1 MDIKNSGKKSFFLTL
16 VTLMMAV
23 TLIAAGCSGGGGGGV
38 TSSLTGD
45 TGSTDTGSTDT
56 GGTTVAKA
64 TLSGTLVTSS
74 GSSGG
79 SSLFKR
85 LGKASAATSSE
96 LPASGA
102 TVLCFDTDSVSTAAA
117 GSDTTDTSGN
127 WTIADI
133 DAGNYAC
140 FGIYIDLT
148 SLTVKTTKLD
158 DIAAAAGETVT
169 VDTATVE
176 SDTTSPS
183 IISVLS
189 DNVADTSLSD
199 GDPDPLYE
207 VSEILPNQAIAVIF
221 SEAMNTSTMQPGTGA
236 VLKDSAGTT
245 ISTTVEFNGS
255 GTEFRYIPAAPLT
268 TGEQYTLYLSNRV
281 KDLSNNGINDPDSDG
296 VIALARLTVAEQV
309 DAFATQ
315 SSNPK
320 NADSGINVYQ
330 DITVTFNRPVD
341 FVSFKENTT
350 ITPAIS
356 GRIEPSGDGV
366 TILHS
371 APLTAGTDYT
381 IIIGADVADLA
392 GNTLGTP
399 VTIAFTTGAA
409 LDASS
414 VDGFDYGGGTQDD
427 LVSILASITKAELAI
442 ANQDIITFASF
453 FTPDFTLSMREC
465 SFNMEGPMPGD
476 TSGGTMTAALESG
489 TGPAPGPGG
498 GEMCSTATMTL
509 QEFLDQ
515 MKKDFV
521 EDRNM
526 AKGFGEVERMH
537 LFDASGNKMSV
548 EHFNSDFD
556 ADRNSVGVDL
566 YVGWP
571 NPIPGIHFLD
581 AQITVPD
588 QWSGTRTE
596 FVKYRLDPS
605 LASDD
610 MRSTTACTDVTDPS
624 QTAGVGEVLVTYH
637 KWDQMLQRDQE
648 VTQLCQVI
656 DGDGDPTN
664 EWASDNEVYP
674 STFSGMKNVWDDND
688 GDMNWNED
696 GLISLRDANNDGVAD
711 AAYRLYSTS
720 GDDPMQPWKWTPH
733 EDAIILPAYTV
744 AAAMTYAA
752 NQNWDIEGVDND
764 GDSSVMYWGDPPD
777 PANGGDINRRVNE
790 DWPDGADNDGDCD
803 PDKDGTSNDA
813 NSDGIIDGTGVVCV
827 DEDNDGMRNDP
838 WPQDGDDDVT
848 NDPMPWNDWNLAN
861 KDSVM
866 SADELHAQRFIVKD
880 SSLAPGVVSA
890 WEDEAGVPYYEI
902 PGPKGWPYTYAVG
915 ADGRP
920 WSGDEMQVFNN
931 ALDRRNGHIFA
942 NGNITVTGKFYFNNE
957 DSSTAGVAS
966 DGWGVMADLS
976 EATAVA
982 DSTSPS
988 GTRYRFGSSTD
999 SRYQK
1004 GIYKWIDGFQT
1015 NTNADGVETIDWMH
1029 MRPQMDTIDDNA
1041 DGDWN
1046 PATTASSG
1054 VRRVPHDRTTGGVM
1068 SDADYLALGWDT
1080 WRVSYDYQSIIDPLF
1095 IWDVEADWARME
1107 GDDDGDGLFNEDG
1120 LYSAYFNSTDGSLK
1134 TCASSANYPCMTMDS
1149 TTGVLTLYKKDGSTT
1164 TSFDISDGVDNNFN
1178 GSVDEVEAWD
1188 DDGDGS
1194 SDEDPVGDPNDL
1206 DNNGDITA
1214 PYDDDGDGRTDEDP
1228 ISYERDR
1235 LNDHS
1240 QWSRVYQS
1248 TTDAVVETFYLE
1260 RDSVLTV
1267 EDIAI
1272 DSTGIL
1278 ATAVISIEDTETW
1291 TPHNPWGDDFDHD
1304 GVPDDVRT
1312 EISMMI
1318 FKMENI
1324 NGKWLVSNIH
1334 EGLEDMS
1341 DYEAQLASGDIN
1353 QFGGMISKIE
1363 MVSPV
1368 GDHMTGPSTNATTTP
1383 TFQWDDSAV
1392 TGTIGSNLIHI
1403 EEITE
1408 GMVTN
1413 FEQPSIVMML
1423 IIDPL
1428 FVTTDSVTGAK
1439 SFQFG
1444 GSGSTDI
1451 TDAVLTAFASDPYF
1465 PFDTKLTALEDGKAY
1480 SWGILAF
1487 SDSSPD
1493 FSAGKPEPMADSFEP
1508 MMFATGDLPAYFTSS
1523 STAARMLPKAKV
1535 GGTVYNT
1542 IPSNIAPSFSD
1553 KPSVSHRNYG
1563 PSSLDSRL
1571 HR

>member
-1 MDIKNSGKKSFFLTL
+1 MVIKTTGKRSVFLTL
-16 VTLMMAV
+16 LTLIMAG
-23 TLIAAGCSGGGGGGV
+23 TLIAAGCSGGGGGV
-38 TSSLTGD
+38 TSSTGTGTTD

-56 GGTTVAKA
+56 GSTVAKA
-64 TLSGTLVTSS
+64 TLSGTLLTSS
-74 GSSGG
+74 SSGG

-85 LGKASAATSSE
+85 LGKAAAATSSD

-117 GSDTTDTSGN
+117 GSDTTDSSGS
-127 WTIADI
+127 WTIADV

-148 SLTVKTTKLD
+148 SLTIKTTKLD

-183 IISVLS
+183 IVSVLS

-207 VSEILPNQAIAVIF
+207 VSDILPNQVISVIF

-236 VLKDSAGTT
+236 VLKDSSGTIVT
-245 ISTTVEFNGS
+245 TTVQFNGS
-255 GTEFRYIPAAPLT
+255 GTEFRYIPSAPLT
-268 TGEQYTLYLSNRV
+268 TGEQYTLYLSNKV

-296 VIALARLTVAEQV
+296 VIALARLTVAVSV
-309 DAFATQ
+309 DPFTQ
-315 SSNPK
+315 LSSNPK
-320 NADSGINVYQ
+320 NNGSGVNVYQ
-330 DITVTFNRPVD
+330 DITITFNRPVD
-341 FVSFKENTT
+341 FVSFKENTV
-350 ITPAIS
+350 ISPAIS

-366 TILHS
+366 TIFHA

-381 IIIGADVADLA
+381 ITIGANVADLA
-392 GNTLGTP
+392 ANTLGTP
-399 VTIAFTTGAA
+399 VSIAFSTGAA
-409 LDASS
+409 LDTTS
-414 VDGFDYGGGTQDD
+414 VAGFDPGVAGTADD
-427 LVSILASITKAELAI
+427 LVAILASITKAELAI
-442 ANQDIITFASF
+442 DNQDLVTFASF
-453 FTPDFTLSMREC
+453 FSTDFTLSSREC
-465 SFNMEGPMPGD
+465 HFEMGPAPGD
-476 TSGGTMTAALESG
+476 TSSGTMTAALE
-489 TGPAPGPGG
+489 TGPGPGPGPGG
-498 GEMCSTATMTL
+498 GETCSTETMTL

-515 MKKDFV
+515 MKIDFV
-521 EDRNM
+521 EQRNM
-526 AKGFGEVERMH
+526 AKGFGEVKRMH

-548 EHFNSDFD
+548 ELFNSDFD
-556 ADRNSVGVDL
+556 ADRNAIGTDL

-588 QWSGTRTE
+588 QWGGGDRTE
-596 FVKYRLDPS
+596 FVKFRLDPS
-605 LASDD
+605 LASED
-610 MRSTTACTDVTDPS
+610 MRSSLACTDVIDPS
-624 QTAGVGEVLVTYH
+624 QVAGVGEVLVTYR
-637 KWDQMLQRDQE
+637 KWDQVLQRDME
-648 VTQLCQVI
+648 VTQICQVI
-656 DGDGDPTN
+656 DGDGDATN
-664 EWASDNEVYP
+664 AWASDNEIYP
-674 STFSGMKNVWDDND
+674 STYPGMKNVWDDND

-696 GLISLRDANNDGVAD
+696 GLISLRDTNNDGVAD
-711 AAYRLYSTS
+711 AAYRLYSS
-720 GDDPMQPWKWTPH
+720 IDDPINNPWKWTPH
-733 EDAIILPAYTV
+733 EVAITLPAYTV
-744 AAAMTYAA
+744 AAAMVYAA

-803 PDKDGTSNDA
+803 SNKDGVNDRDP
-813 NSDGIIDGTGVVCV
+813 SVCV

-838 WPQDGDDDVT
+838 WPQDGDLDTT

-866 SADELHAQRFIVKD
+866 SSDELHAQRFLVRD

-915 ADGRP
+915 ADGRA
-920 WSGDEMQVFNN
+920 WSGDELQEYNN
-931 ALDRRNGHIFA
+931 AADRRDGHTFV

-966 DGWGVMADLS
+966 DGWGVMADIS

-982 DSTSPS
+982 DSTSPT

-999 SRYQK
+999 SRYK
-1004 GIYKWIDGFQT
+1004 NGIYKWTDGFQI
-1015 NTNADGVETIDWMH
+1015 NANGETIDWMF
-1029 MRPQMDTIDDNA
+1029 MRPHMDSIDYNA

-1046 PATTASSG
+1046 PSTTASSG
-1054 VRRVPHDRTTGGVM
+1054 VRRVPHDRTSDTSASTGGVM
-1068 SDADYLALGWDT
+1068 PEADYLDLGWDT
-1080 WRVSYDYQSIIDPLF
+1080 WRVSYDYQLIADPTVV
-1095 IWDVEADWARME
+1095 WDVEADWARME

-1120 LYSAYFNSTDGSLK
+1120 LYSDYFNSDGSLK
-1134 TCASSANYPCMTMDS
+1134 TCTSSANYPCMTMDS
-1149 TTGVLTLYKKDGSTT
+1149 TTGVLTLYKMDGSTT
-1164 TSFDISDGVDNNFN
+1164 TSFDISDGVDNNYN
-1178 GSVDEVEAWD
+1178 GFVDEVEPFD

-1206 DNNGDITA
+1206 DTNGDTTA
-1214 PYDDDGDGRTDEDP
+1214 PYNDDGDSRTDEDP
-1228 ISYERDR
+1228 VSYERDR

-1260 RDSVLTV
+1260 TDSVLTV

-1272 DSTGIL
+1272 DSTGLL
-1278 ATAVISIEDTETW
+1278 ATAVISIVDTETW
-1291 TPHNPWGDDFDHD
+1291 RPHNPWGDDFNRD
-1304 GVPDDVRT
+1304 GIPDDVQTWT
-1312 EISMMI
+1312 EMMV
-1318 FKMENI
+1318 FKMEKT
-1324 NGKWLVSNIH
+1324 NGKWLVSNIQ
-1334 EGLEDMS
+1334 EGLEDMA
-1341 DYEAQLASGDIN
+1341 DYETQLASGDIK
-1353 QFGGMISKIE
+1353 QFGGMISRIE

-1368 GDHMTGPSTNATTTP
+1368 GDQMTGPSTNATTTP

-1392 TGTIGSNLIHI
+1392 TGTIGSYLIHI

-1408 GMVTN
+1408 GMVTS
-1413 FEQPSIVMML
+1413 FEQPSIVMMV

-1428 FVTTDSVTGAK
+1428 FVTSDSVTGVK

-1444 GSGSTDI
+1444 SGGTTDI
-1451 TDAVLTAFASDPYF
+1451 TDAVLTAFENDQYF

-1487 SDSSPD
+1487 SESSPD

-1508 MMFATGDLPAYFTSS
+1508 MMFATGALPAYFTNS

-1553 KPSVSHRNYG
+1553 GTSVPHRSYG
-1563 PSSLDSRL
+1563 PSSMDSRL

>member
-1 MDIKNSGKKSFFLTL
+1 MVIKTTGKRSVFLTL
-16 VTLMMAV
+16 LTLIMAG
-23 TLIAAGCSGGGGGGV
+23 TLIAAGCSGGGGGV
-38 TSSLTGD
+38 TSSTDTGTTD

-56 GGTTVAKA
+56 GSTVAKA
-64 TLSGTLVTSS
+64 TLSGTLLTSS
-74 GSSGG
+74 SSGG

-85 LGKASAATSSE
+85 PGKAAAATSSD

-102 TVLCFDTDSVSTAAA
+102 TVLCFDTDSVSTAAT
-117 GSDTTDTSGN
+117 GSDTTDSSGN
-127 WTIADI
+127 WTIADV

-148 SLTVKTTKLD
+148 SLTIKTTKLD

-176 SDTTSPS
+176 SDTTSPT
-183 IISVLS
+183 IVSVLS

-207 VSEILPNQAIAVIF
+207 VSEILPGQVISVIF

-236 VLKDSAGTT
+236 VLKDSTGTT
-245 ISTTVEFNGS
+245 VTTTVQFNGS
-255 GTEFRYIPAAPLT
+255 GTEFRYIPSAPLT
-268 TGEQYTLYLSNRV
+268 TGEQYTLYLSNKV

-309 DAFATQ
+309 DQFAQ
-315 SSNPK
+315 LSSNPK
-320 NADSGINVYQ
+320 NTGSGVNVYQ
-330 DITVTFNRPVD
+330 DITITFNRPVD
-341 FVSFKENTT
+341 FVSFKENTV
-350 ITPAIS
+350 ISPAIS

-366 TILHS
+366 TILHL

-381 IIIGADVADLA
+381 ITIGANVADLA
-392 GNTLGTP
+392 ANTLGTP
-399 VTIAFTTGAA
+399 VTIAFSTGAA
-409 LDASS
+409 LDTTS
-414 VDGFDYGGGTQDD
+414 VAGFDPGVAGTADD
-427 LVSILASITKAELAI
+427 LVSILTSITKAELAI
-442 ANQDIITFASF
+442 SSQDIISFASF

-465 SFNMEGPMPGD
+465 SFNMDGPMPGD
-476 TSGGTMTAALESG
+476 TTSGDTMTAALESG
-489 TGPAPGPGG
+489 PGPGPGG
-498 GEMCSTATMTL
+498 GEVCRTETLTL

-515 MKKDFV
+515 MKKDFT
-521 EDRNM
+521 EERNM

-556 ADRNSVGVDL
+556 TDRNPVGADL

-571 NPIPGIHFLD
+571 NPIPGIHYID
-581 AQITVPD
+581 AQIDATD
-588 QWSGTRTE
+588 SWGNTWNQ

-605 LASDD
+605 LAAAD
-610 MRSTTACTDVTDPS
+610 MRSTSACTDVTDPS

-696 GLISLRDANNDGVAD
+696 GLISLRDTNNDGVAD

-733 EDAIILPAYTV
+733 EDAITLPAYTV
-744 AAAMTYAA
+744 AAAMVYAA

-803 PDKDGTSNDA
+803 PDKDGISNDA
-813 NSDGIIDGTGVVCV
+813 NGDGIIDGTGRVCV

-838 WPQDGDDDVT
+838 SSMDGDDDTT

-861 KDSVM
+861 KDSVL
-866 SADELHAQRFIVKD
+866 SSDELYAQVFLVKD
-880 SSLAPGVVSA
+880 STLAPGIVAS
-890 WEDEAGVPYYEI
+890 WEDESGAPYYEI
-902 PGPKGWPYTYAVG
+902 PGPKGWSYTYAVG
-915 ADGRP
+915 ADGRA
-920 WSGDEMQVFNN
+920 WSGDELQVYNSPG
-931 ALDRRNGHIFA
+931 DRRDGHDFA

-976 EATAVA
+976 EATPVA

-1004 GIYKWIDGFQT
+1004 GIYKWTDGFQT
-1015 NTNADGVETIDWMH
+1015 NADGETIDWMY
-1029 MRPQMDTIDDNA
+1029 MRPKMDTIDYNA

-1046 PATTASSG
+1046 PATDMASG
-1054 VRRVPHDRTTGGVM
+1054 VRRVPHDRITGGVM
-1068 SDADYLALGWDT
+1068 SDDDYLALGWDT
-1080 WRVSYDYQSIIDPLF
+1080 WRVSYDYQLIIDPLF
-1095 IWDVEADWARME
+1095 VWDVEADWARME

-1120 LYSAYFNSTDGSLK
+1120 LYSDYFNSADGSLK
-1134 TCASSANYPCMTMDS
+1134 TCASSANYPCMTMNS
-1149 TTGVLTLYKKDGSTT
+1149 TTGVLTLYKKDGTTT
-1164 TSFDISDGVDNNFN
+1164 TSFDISDGVDNDFD
-1178 GSVDEVEAWD
+1178 GSVDEEEPWD

-1194 SDEDPVGDPNDL
+1194 SDEDPIGDPNDL
-1206 DNNGDITA
+1206 DNNGDTTA
-1214 PYDDDGDGRTDEDP
+1214 PYNDDSDSRTDEDP

-1248 TTDAVVETFYLE
+1248 TTDAVVQTFYLE
-1260 RDSVLTV
+1260 RDSELTV

-1272 DSTGIL
+1272 DSTGLI
-1278 ATAVISIEDTETW
+1278 ATAVISIVDTETW
-1291 TPHNPWGDDFDHD
+1291 SPHNPWGDDFDRD

-1318 FKMENI
+1318 FKMEKT

-1334 EGLEDMS
+1334 EGLEDMA
-1341 DYEAQLASGDIN
+1341 DYETQLASGDIK
-1353 QFGGMISKIE
+1353 QFGGMISRIE

-1368 GDHMTGPSTNATTTP
+1368 GDQMTGPSTNATTTP

-1392 TGTIGSNLIHI
+1392 TGTIGSYLIHI

-1408 GMVTN
+1408 GMVTS
-1413 FEQPSIVMML
+1413 FEQPSIVMMV

-1428 FVTTDSVTGAK
+1428 FVTSDSVTGVK

-1444 GSGSTDI
+1444 GSGTTDI

-1465 PFDTKLTALEDGKAY
+1465 PFDTALAGLEDGKAY
-1480 SWGILAF
+1480 SWGIMAF
-1487 SDSSPD
+1487 SESSPD

-1508 MMFATGDLPAYFTSS
+1508 MMFATGALPAYFTNS
-1523 STAARMLPKAKV
+1523 STAARLLPKAKV

-1542 IPSNIAPSFSD
+1542 IPSNIAPSFYD
-1553 KPSVSHRNYG
+1553 KPSGSNSDHG
-1563 PSSLDSRL
+1563 PSSLDPRSR
-1571 HR
+1571 R